1 MVYVFIVQNLF
12 SLQESRVKHLIF
24 SLLALSG
31 IANAMIL
38 PYIPDHKER
47 LTDRLRDIT
56 FNGNYD
62 AFIQQDAMF
71 YRGLE
76 HSDILHAQRQ
86 CDARLV
92 ALEYLKNM
100 YADTRIKEL
109 VFTMQAEMKTSNMG
123 LFAYIDDAEK
133 KYKQDETPEQEH
145 IFGTAAEILRSIE
158 LRKTSYTGNY
168 LINIQE
174 KIAQAQ
180 NPFALLATETNNTQN
195 LQWQLKQL
203 LRNKIGYQLH
213 QIVFDGNVA
222 AFEQKQELFKKELEA
237 IDLVRAKENCSFR
250 LFAVENITKMRTN
263 PRFNLLV
270 MSMEQDEEL
279 RYIDMLTSF
288 CKYKKDYSAE
298 EVKAAL
304 EVYYATCP
312 NSAVYNGCFA
322 DIQEKIEHEQN
333 PEKYLEQE
341 KQNILQ
347 LRDAL
352 QKITPDAPEELMSMV
367 HRQKTLK
374 FTKDYFSLAE

>member
-1 MVYVFIVQNLF
+1 MKYMI
-12 SLQESRVKHLIF
+12 LITTLICF
-24 SLLALSG
+24 A
-31 IANAMIL
+31 ANAMI
-38 PYIPDHKER
+38 PPHIPDHKER

-62 AFIQQDAMF
+62 AFIQQYAMF

-109 VFTMQAEMKTSNMG
+109 VFTMQAEMQVSNMS

-133 KYKQDETPEQEH
+133 KYKQDDSPEQEH

-158 LRKTSYTGNY
+158 LRKTSYTGDY

-180 NPFALLATETNNTQN
+180 NPFTLLATETNNTQN
-195 LQWQLKQL
+195 LQWKLKQL

-213 QIVFDGNVA
+213 QIVFDGNLE
-222 AFEQKQELFKKELEA
+222 AFRQKQDLFKKELEVM
-237 IDLVRAKENCSFR
+237 DLARAKENCNFR
-250 LFAVENITKMRTN
+250 LFAVESIKKMRTN
-263 PRFNLLV
+263 PRFNQLV
-270 MSMEQDEEL
+270 MSMKQDQEPDEL
-279 RYIDMLTSF
+279 TAIS
-288 CKYKKDYSAE
+288 KYSQDYPLDEA
-298 EVKAAL
+298 KAARKIDN
-304 EVYYATCP
+304 ATYP
-312 NSAVYNGCFA
+312 HSAIYNGCFA
-322 DIQEKIEHEQN
+322 DIQEKMNHEQN
-333 PEKYLEQE
+333 PDQYLERE
-341 KQNILQ
+341 KQNIIQ

-352 QKITPDAPEELMSMV
+352 QKITPDAPEELTDMV
-367 HRQKTLK
+367 RRQETLK